1 MTMYRPDPLPWGEA
15 IFEPRADGSLR
26 VRNATRLDA
35 FPGRSTERLEHWAVA
50 APERVLLASRDGDYR
65 KVGGGASVFI
75 ARLIGSWR
83 MTDMMLTGRV
93 MDAAAAERTGLV
105 QYLVSTGDA
114 KSKAVEL
121 AAKMS
126 AMAPLTILGTLPRI
140 QDMSA
145 AD

>member
-1 MTMYRPDPLPWGEA
+1 M
-15 IFEPRADGSLR
+15 
-26 VRNATRLDA
+26 
-35 FPGRSTERLEHWAVA
+35 
-50 APERVLLASRDGDYR
+50 
-65 KVGGGASVFI
+65 FI
-75 ARLIGSWR
+75 TRLIGSRR

>member
-1 MTMYRPDPLPWGEA
+1 
-15 IFEPRADGSLR
+15 
-26 VRNATRLDA
+26 
-35 FPGRSTERLEHWAVA
+35 
-50 APERVLLASRDGDYR
+50 
-65 KVGGGASVFI
+65 
-75 ARLIGSWR
+75 
-83 MTDMMLTGRV
+83 

>member
-1 MTMYRPDPLPWGEA
+1 
-15 IFEPRADGSLR
+15 
-26 VRNATRLDA
+26 
-35 FPGRSTERLEHWAVA
+35 
-50 APERVLLASRDGDYR
+50 
-65 KVGGGASVFI
+65 VFI
-75 ARLIGSWR
+75 TRLIGSWR

>member
-1 MTMYRPDPLPWGEA
+1 M
-15 IFEPRADGSLR
+15 
-26 VRNATRLDA
+26 
-35 FPGRSTERLEHWAVA
+35 
-50 APERVLLASRDGDYR
+50 
-65 KVGGGASVFI
+65 FI

-83 MTDMMLTGRV
+83 MIDTMLTGRV